1 MHLLKNDKIIRHKTQ
16 VIVFLCFI
24 LYIISFI
31 FADAAIISLS
41 PSSGAFTVGST
52 FDISLF
58 LNTQGKS
65 VNAVQVYI
73 KFPSDKLQLV
83 SPKISQSIINIW
95 SNQPKLDNKT
105 GVIELEG
112 IIPGGINTSDGLVT
126 KLTFRV
132 KSVGSAIVKFLD
144 KSRVLLNDGFGTDA
158 LEQTQNSIYN
168 LVLPPPLGP
177 IVVSET
183 HPDQS
188 RWYSN
193 PNVILKWAS
202 ESDVDDYS
210 YILNNE
216 PIDVPDDISDGVKN
230 SVIYKNIGD
239 GVYYF
244 HIKSLRNGSWGGT
257 THFSINVDSL
267 PPAEFSIEVSPSER
281 STSKQPIIQFMT
293 TDNFSGFDHYEL
305 KIIPL
310 QSIKSSEEE
319 ENQKFFIEVESP
331 YLSPMLE
338 LGSYDIIIRA
348 YDKAGNYR
356 ETIKHLNIVN
366 PLFKPITDKGLE
378 IDGLF
383 IIPWLWVWIILLF
396 LIAILAY
403 IGWHFEKWHHNIHFK
418 ILNKEFPEH
427 IEKKLNEF
435 EKYKSKYKGAAIFLI
450 IISAGILFSGSV
462 FAQKIESQKI
472 EFGPP
477 IITTISR
484 NISNEEIFYVGGKTD
499 FSNTKVIIY
508 FQNPKTGETLSQG
521 IVSDKNGDW
530 FYRHNAFLSSGNYIL
545 WAQSKIADELSP
557 PSSQMQINVQRTAI
571 QFGASR
577 ISYEVL
583 YLIIIAI
590 FLIIFIGVISYAIF
604 HAYHVRKKHKEFA
617 KEIREAEESIRR
629 GFAVLRRDI
638 EAELAVIKKIKL
650 NKNIS
655 AEEKIK
661 EDQLIKDINLIENYI
676 GKEIWDVKKAEQIN

>member
-1 MHLLKNDKIIRHKTQ
+1 MRLLKKDKIIKYKIQ
-16 VIVFLCFI
+16 AIVFLCFI
-24 LYIISFI
+24 FYVLSFAL
-31 FADAAIISLS
+31 ADAAIISLS

-58 LNTQGKS
+58 LNTQEKS
-65 VNAVQVYI
+65 VNAVQIYL

-95 SNQPKLDNKT
+95 SSQPKLDNKT

-112 IIPGGINTSDGLVT
+112 IIPGGINTSNGLIT
-126 KLTFRV
+126 KFTFRV

-144 KSRVLLNDGFGTDA
+144 KSRVLLNDGLGTDA
-158 LEQTQNSIYN
+158 LEQAQNSIYS
-168 LVLPPPLGP
+168 LVLPPPAGP

-193 PNVILKWAS
+193 QNLILKWAS
-202 ESDVDDYS
+202 ESEVDGYS

-216 PIDVPDDISDGVKN
+216 PIDIPDDISDGVKN
-230 SVIYKNIGD
+230 SVIYKNIGN

-244 HIKSLRNGSWGGT
+244 HIKSLRNGGWGGV
-257 THFSINVDSL
+257 THFSVNIDSL
-267 PPAEFSIEVSPSER
+267 PPAEFSIEVSPSVR
-281 STSKQPIIQFMT
+281 STSRQPIIQFMT
-293 TDNFSGFDHYEL
+293 TDSFSGLDHYEL
-305 KIIPL
+305 KIISL
-310 QSIKSSEEE
+310 QSIKSDEEK
-319 ENQKFFIEVESP
+319 ENQQFFIEAESP

-366 PLFKPITDKGLE
+366 PFLKPITDKGLE

-383 IIPWLWVWIILLF
+383 IIPWLFVWIISVF
-396 LIAILAY
+396 LIVIITY
-403 IGWHFEKWHHNIHFK
+403 VGWRFEKWHHNIHFQ
-418 ILNKEFPEH
+418 ILNRKFPEH
-427 IEKKLNEF
+427 IEKKLDEF
-435 EKYKSKYKGAAIFLI
+435 EKYRSKYKGVSIFLI

-462 FAQKIESQKI
+462 FAQETESQKI

-477 IITTISR
+477 VITTISR
-484 NISNEEIFYVGGKTD
+484 NISNEEIFYIGGKTD

-508 FQNPKTGETLSQG
+508 LQNPKTGETLSQG

-530 FYRHNAFLSSGNYIL
+530 LYRHNAFLSSGNYIL
-545 WAQSKIADELSP
+545 WAQSKIDEQLSP
-557 PSSQMQINVQRTAI
+557 PSAQMQINVQRTAI

-583 YLIIIAI
+583 YLIIIVI
-590 FLIIFIGVISYAIF
+590 FLMIFIYVISRAVF
-604 HAYHVRKKHKEFA
+604 HAYHAREKHKEFT
-617 KEIREAEESIRR
+617 KEIKEAEESIRR

-638 EAELAVIKKIKL
+638 EAELAVIKKVKL

-655 AEEKIK
+655 AEEKNK
-661 EDQLIKDINLIENYI
+661 EDQLIKDINLIESYI
-676 GKEIWDVKKAEQIN
+676 GKEIWDIKKTEYID